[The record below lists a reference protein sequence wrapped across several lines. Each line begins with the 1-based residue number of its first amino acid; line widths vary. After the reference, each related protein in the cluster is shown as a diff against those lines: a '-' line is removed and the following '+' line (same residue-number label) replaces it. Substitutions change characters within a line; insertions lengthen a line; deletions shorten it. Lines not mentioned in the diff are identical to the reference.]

1 MLATRNAESSAWFGQ
16 REGVPMFRLHALGSV
31 CVLAWS
37 MSLLAQSAKAPAST
51 IPYPQPLYR
60 MTDVSKSLNL
70 TPEQMTKLNSL
81 TEATQ
86 NRYRSDYEKLGSL
99 NETERYSRM
108 QDLNRQYNAD
118 WTKSSRDVFNEN
130 QRNRYQQLNY
140 QYEGFNSLSD
150 PDAQKRLNLTA
161 DQVKNLQE
169 HSNWSYQQL
178 QDINRAGASDAT
190 KGNQLYRD
198 YWTARQ
204 ERWNKYLTPEQQ
216 KIWNEMAGDPYTFQ
230 PSFTTGR

>member
-1 MLATRNAESSAWFGQ
+1 
-16 REGVPMFRLHALGSV
+16 MFRLHALGIAS
-31 CVLAWS
+31 VLAWS
-37 MSLLAQSAKAPAST
+37 VSLLAQPAKTAAST

-60 MTDVSKSLNL
+60 QNDVGKSLNL
-70 TPEQMTKLNSL
+70 TPEQTTKLNSI

-86 NRYRSDYEKLGSL
+86 ARYRNDYEKLGSL
-99 NETERYSRM
+99 NETERYSRI
-108 QDLNRQYNAD
+108 QELNRQYNAD

-140 QYEGFNSLSD
+140 QYGGFSSLSD
-150 PDAQKRLNLTA
+150 PDVQKRLNLTA

-169 HSNWSYQQL
+169 HSNWSSQQL
-178 QDINRAGASDAT
+178 QDINRTGASDAA
-190 KGNQLYRD
+190 KAGQLYRD

-216 KIWNEMAGDPYTFQ
+216 KVWNEMAGDPYTFK